1 MEVAEDLMAHFQDGA
16 RSGKSFKSLI
26 GSFGEPEIVAKLI
39 RNSKLRSRSMF
50 AKVLKATMVGG
61 GLMGLVYAGIAM
73 FFSMGVPNPSTDFLA
88 VINSN
93 QIEVAEEDSGWSVY
107 RESWSR
113 HGFCEGRNRHFEEI
127 YLDKEGSSR
136 LVKPA
141 DDGWD
146 AAITKL
152 SDSQDLLAAL
162 RKGAKRPFL
171 GLVLQSDRSKY
182 SDQDF
187 AALFPHLNKEDLGPD
202 DNYTGIAGFSDEDN
216 EVLGGC
222 LALIQL
228 PHIQSFRKAA
238 RILVVDTR
246 WAIEQDDIERAAR
259 NIEAIFGLA
268 NQASDS
274 HCLVCDLVG
283 FAISNIG
290 FDLLDEVLSDDTDLF
305 DDAQLTRIQSAVANS
320 DFENWIQFDAERAMM
335 HDLIQRV
342 YTDDGSGDG
351 HMTSVGFMFCQFSG
365 LFNSSSGE
373 ESGFAEM
380 FASPNSLTAPVSLLF
395 VASRKQMLA
404 KLDELY
410 DEVDKRFSSPIY
422 EDDMEDLENF
432 FGETSTEFFLIS
444 NNISAFIRPI
454 RKSRDRQ
461 IGNRNGILVA
471 IAAHRHRLEHGEWP
485 DSLENLADDLLPLV
499 PADVCNGQALKYKLS
514 EDGFIVYSTG
524 IDGDDDGGVRQ
535 AIDPE
540 VTSFSRADFN
550 PWDSDKDGDWV
561 LWPAQSE

>member
-61 GLMGLVYAGIAM
+61 GLMGLVYAAIAM

-88 VINSN
+88 VFNSN
-93 QIEVAEEDSGWSVY
+93 QIEVTEEDSGWSVY

-113 HGFCEGRNRHFEEI
+113 HGFCEGGDGHFEEI
-127 YLDKEGSSR
+127 YRDKEGSWSSRR

-146 AAITKL
+146 AAIAKL
-152 SDSQDLLAAL
+152 SEAQDLLDAL
-162 RKGAKRPFL
+162 REGAKRPSL
-171 GLVLQSDRSKY
+171 GLELQTDRSKY
-182 SDQDF
+182 SDPDF
-187 AALFPHLNKEDLGPD
+187 AVLFPNLNKEDLRPN
-202 DNYTGIAGFSDEDN
+202 DNRLGIAGFSDESN
-216 EVLGGC
+216 EVLGG
-222 LALIQL
+222 LLSNILL

-246 WAIEQDDIERAAR
+246 WAIHEGDIDRATE

-283 FAISNIG
+283 FAIINIG

-320 DFENWIQFDAERAMM
+320 DFENWIQFDGERAMM

-351 HMTSVGFMFCQFSG
+351 HMTPEGFIFCQSVGW
-365 LFNSSSGE
+365 FNSSSGE
-373 ESGFAEM
+373 ESGF
-380 FASPNSLTAPVSLLF
+380 
-395 VASRKQMLA
+395 
-404 KLDELY
+404 D
-410 DEVDKRFSSPIY
+410 
-422 EDDMEDLENF
+422 
-432 FGETSTEFFLIS
+432 
-444 NNISAFIRPI
+444 
-454 RKSRDRQ
+454 
-461 IGNRNGILVA
+461 
-471 IAAHRHRLEHGEWP
+471 
-485 DSLENLADDLLPLV
+485 
-499 PADVCNGQALKYKLS
+499 
-514 EDGFIVYSTG
+514 
-524 IDGDDDGGVRQ
+524 
-535 AIDPE
+535 
-540 VTSFSRADFN
+540 
-550 PWDSDKDGDWV
+550 
-561 LWPAQSE
+561 